1 MAGVIA
7 EHSQPAFCSCL
18 PVQWPIYQ
26 MTVLGLD
33 TIVRVICGD
42 LNKPLKHTVLVK
54 AGHPHQEIQATV
66 QISGMNLCEA
76 TRTCFNHW

>member
-54 AGHPHQEIQATV
+54 AVIHIKRYKLQSRSVE
-66 QISGMNLCEA
+66 
-76 TRTCFNHW
+76 